1 MQVQRSIKS
10 VPFVTMVV
18 ANLLPLY
25 GVAFLGWSV
34 FYILLLY
41 WSENVIIG
49 FYNILKMAA
58 AQGGFDKKNTRG
70 STPGKFMMIPF
81 FIIHYGGF
89 VGGHGLFIMAL
100 SGHKVDRI
108 MGFDNPWPC
117 FLVFV
122 QLLLNVIR
130 QVYVTIPPNMKI
142 AILALFISHGVG
154 FVHDYILKGE
164 YKKTKIGVLMAEPY
178 KNIVLMHIAIIF
190 GAFLTM
196 KIGEPIGVLLII
208 VIGKTFMDSKLYLG
222 RQKKKADSESSH
234 AN

>member
-1 MQVQRSIKS
+1 MQLQRSIKS
-10 VPFVTMVV
+10 VPFVTMVI

-58 AQGGFDKKNTRG
+58 AQGGFYQKNTKEA
-70 STPGKFMMIPF
+70 SLGKLFMIPF

-89 VGGHGLFIMAL
+89 VGGHGLFIMVL
-100 SGHKVDRI
+100 SGHKIGRI
-108 MGFDNPWPC
+108 TGSENAWPC

-122 QLLLNVIR
+122 QLLLNVIK
-130 QVYVTIPPNMKI
+130 QVYVTIPANMKI

-154 FVHDYILKGE
+154 FVHDY
-164 YKKTKIGVLMAEPY
+164 VLDR
-178 KNIVLMHIAIIF
+178 KSV
-190 GAFLTM
+190 
-196 KIGEPIGVLLII
+196 V
-208 VIGKTFMDSKLYLG
+208 
-222 RQKKKADSESSH
+222 
-234 AN
+234 